1 MGGRASLG
9 VADDGPPSTELARL
23 PRARRP
29 RARTLGTYAML
40 TVAVTPFMLP
50 LYWLLIGVFKTP
62 NALVHTPPYWL
73 PPQWTLS
80 NLHQLVS
87 SSGGQILLYARNSF
101 EVAGFTV
108 IATLVSSSLAAYGFS
123 QFEFRGR
130 NALFWVVIVTLI
142 IPGWATIVPQYQ
154 LFSWLHWVGTLRPLM
169 FPAVFGD
176 PFSIFL
182 IRQYMLTIPRSM
194 KEAARCDGASELRIW
209 WSIMMPIARP
219 AVVVAG
225 VFAFINSYNDFFGP
239 LIYLTNP
246 NDYTLPLGA
255 FQFVEAHGALDLSQ
269 IVPYII
275 IVVLPLVVLFSVAQ
289 RQILSGVRLGDALR

>member
-1 MGGRASLG
+1 MKPL
-9 VADDGPPSTELARL
+9 PST
-23 PRARRP
+23 
-29 RARTLGTYAML
+29 RTTSWKTHVVLV
-40 TVAVTPFMLP
+40 VAVAPFLFP
-50 LYWLLIGVFKTP
+50 LYWLVIGVFKTP
-62 NALVHTPPYWL
+62 SALVHTPPYWF
-73 PPQWTLS
+73 PPKWTLS
-80 NLHQLVS
+80 NVHQLVS
-87 SSGGQILLYARNSF
+87 GSGSQILLYARNSL

-108 IATLVSSSLAAYGFS
+108 VATVTSSSLAAYGFS

-169 FPAVFGD
+169 FPSVFGD

-182 IRQYMLTIPRSM
+182 LRQYMLTIPRSVR
-194 KEAARCDGASELRIW
+194 EAAACDGAGELRTW
-209 WSIMMPIARP
+209 WSIVMPMARP
-219 AVVVAG
+219 AVVVAA

-246 NDYTLPLGA
+246 NNYTLPLGA

-269 IVPYII
+269 IVPYVVII
-275 IVVLPLVVLFSVAQ
+275 LAPLVILFAVAQ
-289 RQILSGVRLGDALR
+289 RQILAGVRLGDGLR